1 MLILKAH
8 RLPILSTKLPYLC
21 IMGNM
26 KLLEE
31 RQSEV
36 VEEFSMFSDWMEK
49 YEYIIDMGKELYPME
64 ENEKIEENLIKGC
77 QSRVWLT
84 ARKNEEGN
92 LVFSADSDAIIT
104 KGLVALMLKV
114 LSGAKPDDVASVD
127 LHFLDDIGLHEH
139 LSPTRSN
146 GLASMVKQMKMYGL
160 VFSSRS

>member
-1 MLILKAH
+1 
-8 RLPILSTKLPYLC
+8 
-21 IMGNM
+21 MGNM
-26 KLLEE
+26 KLLEA

-49 YEYIIDMGKELYPME
+49 YEYIIEMGKELCPME
-64 ENEKIEENLIKGC
+64 ENEKTEENLIKGC

-84 ARKNEEGN
+84 ARINEEGD
-92 LVFSADSDAIIT
+92 LIFSADSDAIIT
-104 KGLVALMLKV
+104 QGMVALMVRV
-114 LSGAKPDDVASVD
+114 LSGAKPEDVASVE

-160 VFSSRS
+160 VFSKRS